1 MAEKP
6 EQVQGR
12 TGFSAV
18 LTPHRSLG
26 PAGFALLMGAI
37 GAISFGTG
45 LAFYLMGAWPIMGFY
60 GLDVLLLYL
69 AFRLNYRAA
78 RMYET
83 VELNPSELT
92 ITRVHWS
99 GRQERFSFNPYWVR
113 VRVAKDRFGRAAV
126 KLHLHGKEFA
136 FGSFLTE
143 DECRDFARTLT
154 GALIESRGGTR
165 I

>member
-1 MAEKP
+1 MDGKVDGAQEP
-6 EQVQGR
+6 SA
-12 TGFSAV
+12 FSAV

-26 PAGFALLMGAI
+26 PTGFALLIGSI

-60 GLDVLLLYL
+60 GLDVLLIYL

-83 VELNPSELT
+83 VQLSQSELI
-92 ITRVHWS
+92 ITRVHAS
-99 GRQERFSFNPYWVR
+99 GRQERFSFNPYWAR
-113 VRVAKDRFGRAAV
+113 VRLGRDRYGRSE
-126 KLHLHGKEFA
+126 LRLYLHGKEFA
-136 FGSFLTE
+136 FGRFLSD
-143 DECRDFARTLT
+143 DERREFAQTLA
-154 GALIESRGGTR
+154 GALVESRGGER